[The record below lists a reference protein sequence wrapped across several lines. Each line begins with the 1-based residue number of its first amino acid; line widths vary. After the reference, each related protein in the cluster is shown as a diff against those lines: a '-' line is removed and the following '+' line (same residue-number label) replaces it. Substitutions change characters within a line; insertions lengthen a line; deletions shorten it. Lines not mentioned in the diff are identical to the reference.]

1 MTDNIVSVHP
11 AGGALSAEHY
21 QTFEMAKEND
31 GILGGSDIAEIRSYA
46 AFARA
51 QAQAV
56 RKSIAAMSE
65 LNDVTATKAEM
76 TETAQTFAKV
86 GIYADQ
92 RIGEILREL
101 PTRQGRRTDLT
112 SVDTPTKVETEKSAG
127 ISHAVSIDLQA
138 MAANP
143 EIVQAVLDK
152 AEAEGRIP
160 SRKQVLDAKAVMN
173 RVNEVLKIDF
183 EGGRVADDSIIT
195 DQLYRG
201 GFISRLYTDAK
212 NHSKMGESYT
222 ETLKVDFGE
231 VMDYIGAWEPEVDGG
246 TDGYKHYLDIR
257 REERSKRNE
266 S

>member
-1 MTDNIVSVHP
+1 MANEITLPDSDPMKALQLAAMNIN
-11 AGGALSAEHY
+11 GLSQQMGLVVARMDAQDLRIAKVEEDFITIKAE
-21 QTFEMAKEND
+21 QT
-31 GILGGSDIAEIRSYA
+31 IT
-46 AFARA
+46 RA
-51 QAQAV
+51 QC
-56 RKSIAAMSE
+56 R
-65 LNDVTATKAEM
+65 
-76 TETAQTFAKV
+76 
-86 GIYADQ
+86 
-92 RIGEILREL
+92 RIR
-101 PTRQGRRTDLT
+101 
-112 SVDTPTKVETEKSAG
+112 
-127 ISHAVSIDLQA
+127 
-138 MAANP
+138 
-143 EIVQAVLDK
+143 
-152 AEAEGRIP
+152 
-160 SRKQVLDAKAVMN
+160 KAVMN